1 MKTFLKMLLATILGV
16 GILIFLLFVILASF
30 ASMSFSSMSEEIVM
44 VNENSILKLD
54 LNTVINERS
63 EDNPFESFNPL
74 SGKPQSSLGLNTLK
88 ASLKNAKNDANIKGI
103 YMNAGIPLAG
113 HATLKELRAA
123 LEDFKS
129 SGKFIYSYSEI
140 LTQKGIY
147 ICSVADSVLVNP
159 EGFMEWKGLNASIS
173 YYQNAL
179 AKLGLKPEVLR
190 ATGNKYKSAVEP
202 YLRQDMSPE
211 NKKQLSSLL
220 NSVWS
225 TYRKDV
231 SASTGIDAAMLDTLA
246 NNYAVTNPK
255 KALESKL
262 IDGVAYYDEVMDALC
277 KKVGVEDS
285 KDLNFISLNKYKHSF
300 KTTEGS
306 TFGSDRIAVIIAQGD
321 IVSGDGGEYSIGS
334 ERISKAIRKARK
346 NDKVKAIVLRVN
358 SPGGSA
364 LASEIIW
371 REVKLAQEVKPVVAS
386 MGDLAASGGY
396 YISCYADTIVAQPN
410 TITGSIGAFGLFMT
424 GEELMHDKLGI
435 NIETVPTNTYAD
447 LGTFD
452 RALTDNERAIL
463 IASVDQIYGTF
474 KSRVAVGRNLPID
487 SVEAI
492 GQGRVWTGEEAL
504 EIGLVDVLGGLD
516 DAIAIAKEMANIGDD
531 YRVVEYP
538 ELEDPL
544 QRMLK
549 EFGLDYET
557 KIIENRLG
565 EYARYLQLLEK
576 AKAMQGYQTRLDY
589 DLLID

>member
-16 GILIFLLFVILASF
+16 GILFFLLFVIIASI
-30 ASMSFSSMSEEIVM
+30 ASMGEEKVL
-44 VNENSILKLD
+44 VEENSILKLN
-54 LNTVINERS
+54 LNVSIHERS
-63 EDNPFESFNPL
+63 EDNPFESFNPI
-74 SGKPQSSLGLNTLK
+74 SGKPQNSIGLNDLK
-88 ASLKNAKNDANIKGI
+88 ASLKHAKNDSKIKGI
-103 YMNAGIPLAG
+103 YLNAGIPMAG
-113 HATLKELRAA
+113 HASLKEIRNA
-123 LEDFKS
+123 LLDFKS

-159 EGFMEWKGLNASIS
+159 EGFMEWKGLNASVS

-211 NKKQLSSLL
+211 NRNQLSSLL
-220 NSVWS
+220 HSIWY

-231 SASTGIDAAMLDTLA
+231 GESTGISMEMLDSLA
-246 NNYAVTNPK
+246 NNFAITNPK
-255 KALESKL
+255 AALDSKL
-262 IDGVAYYDEVMDALC
+262 IDGIAYYDEVTDILC
-277 KKVGVEDS
+277 KKLGLEDS
-285 KDLNFISLNKYKHSF
+285 KDLNFIGLGKYKKSF
-300 KTTEGS
+300 KKNEGS
-306 TFGSDRIAVIIAQGD
+306 SYGSDRIAVIIAQGD

-334 ERISKAIRKARK
+334 ERISRAIRKARK
-346 NDKVKAIVLRVN
+346 DDKVKAVVLRVN

-371 REVKLAQEVKPVVAS
+371 REVKLTQEQKPVVAS

-396 YISCYADTIVAQPN
+396 YISCFADTIVAQAN

-435 NIETVPTNTYAD
+435 NIENVSTNKYAD

-452 RALTDNERAIL
+452 RALTDSERAIL
-463 IASVDQIYGTF
+463 IGSVDQIYGTF
-474 KSRVAVGRNLPID
+474 KSRVSEGRGLSVD
-487 SVEAI
+487 SVESI

-504 EIGLVDVLGGLD
+504 KIGLVDVIGGLD
-516 DAIAIAKEMANIGDD
+516 DAIEIAKNMADLGDE
-531 YRVVEYP
+531 YRIVEYP
-538 ELEDPL
+538 EMEDPIQKL
-544 QRMLK
+544 IK
-549 EFGLDYET
+549 ELTNGYET
-557 KIIENRLG
+557 KIIEERLG

-576 AKAMQGYQTRLDY
+576 AKGMQGYQTRMDY
-589 DLLID
+589 ELIID

>member
-16 GILIFLLFVILASF
+16 GILFFLLFVILASF
-30 ASMSFSSMSEEIVM
+30 ASMSEEKVL
-44 VNENSILKLD
+44 VSENSILKLD

-63 EDNPFESFNPL
+63 EDNPFESFSPL
-74 SGKPQSSLGLNTLK
+74 SGEPQSSIGLNDLK
-88 ASLKNAKNDANIKGI
+88 ASLENAKNDANIKGI
-103 YMNAGIPLAG
+103 YMNAGIPLSG
-113 HATLKELRAA
+113 HATLKELRSA

-147 ICSVADSVLVNP
+147 ICSVSDSVLVNP
-159 EGFMEWKGLNASIS
+159 EGFMEWKGLSASIS

-220 NSVWS
+220 SSVWS
-225 TYRKDV
+225 TYRKDISV
-231 SASTGIDAAMLDTLA
+231 STGIGVDMLDTLA

-262 IDGVAYYDEVMDALC
+262 IDGVAYYDEVMDILC
-277 KKVGVEDS
+277 KKVGVDDS
-285 KDLNFISLNKYKHSF
+285 KKLNFISLGKYKKSF

-306 TFGSDRIAVIIAQGD
+306 SFGSDRIAVIIAQGD

-452 RALTDNERAIL
+452 RALTDNEKAIL

-474 KSRVAVGRNLPID
+474 KSRVAVGRNLSVD

-516 DAIAIAKEMANIGDD
+516 DAITIAKEMANLGDD

-538 ELEDPL
+538 ELEDPI

-549 EFGLDYET
+549 EFGLGYET

>member
-16 GILIFLLFVILASF
+16 GILFFLLFVIIASF
-30 ASMSFSSMSEEIVM
+30 ASMSEEKVIVS
-44 VNENSILKLD
+44 ENSILRLD
-54 LNTVINERS
+54 LNTIINERS
-63 EDNPFESFNPL
+63 EDNPFEAFNPL
-74 SGKPQSSLGLNTLK
+74 SGKPQGSIGLNDLK
-88 ASLKNAKNDANIKGI
+88 ASLIHAKNDAKIKGI
-103 YMNAGIPLAG
+103 YMNAGMPMAG
-113 HATLKELRAA
+113 HATLRELRNA
-123 LEDFKS
+123 LEDFKT

-159 EGFMEWKGLNASIS
+159 EGFMEWKGLNASVS

-211 NKKQLSSLL
+211 NRKQLSSLL
-220 NSVWS
+220 NSVWT
-225 TYRKDV
+225 TYRQDV
-231 SASTGIDAAMLDTLA
+231 SKSTGIDMAMLDSMA

-255 KALESKL
+255 RALDSKL
-262 IDGVAYYDEVMDALC
+262 IDGVAYYDEVTDILC
-277 KKVGVEDS
+277 KKIGIKEA
-285 KDLNFISLNKYKHSF
+285 KDLNFISFSKYKNSF
-300 KTTEGS
+300 ETNSGS
-306 TFGSDRIAVIIAQGD
+306 YGSDRIAVIIAQGD

-334 ERISKAIRKARK
+334 ERISKAIRKARM
-346 NDKVKAIVLRVN
+346 NDKVKAVVLRVN

-371 REVKLAQEVKPVVAS
+371 REVKLTQEVKPVVAS

-435 NIETVPTNTYAD
+435 NIENVPTNTYAD

-463 IASVDQIYGTF
+463 IGSVDQIYGTF
-474 KSRVAVGRNLPID
+474 KSRVAAGRNLSMD

-492 GQGRVWTGEEAL
+492 GQGRVWSGEEAL
-504 EIGLVDVLGGLD
+504 QIGLVDVLGGLE
-516 DAIAIAKEMANIGDD
+516 DAIEIAKGMANIEGE

-538 ELEDPL
+538 ELEDPF
-544 QRMLK
+544 QRLLK
-549 EFGLDYET
+549 EFGASYET
-557 KIIENRLG
+557 KIIEDRLG

-576 AKAMQGYQTRLDY
+576 AKTMQGYQTRLDY
-589 DLLID
+589 DLVID

>member
-16 GILIFLLFVILASF
+16 GILLFLLFVILASF
-30 ASMSFSSMSEEIVM
+30 ASMSEEKVM
-44 VNENSILKLD
+44 VSENSILKLN

-63 EDNPFESFNPL
+63 EDNPFEAFNPL
-74 SGKPQSSLGLNTLK
+74 SGKPQGSIGLNELK
-88 ASLKNAKNDANIKGI
+88 ASLKNAKTDPNIRGI
-103 YMNAGIPLAG
+103 YMDAGIPMAG
-113 HATLKELRAA
+113 HATLRELRNA

-129 SGKFIYSYSEI
+129 SGKFIFSYSEI

-159 EGFMEWKGLNASIS
+159 EGFMEWKGLNASVS

-190 ATGNKYKSAVEP
+190 ATGNKFKSAVEP

-211 NKKQLSSLL
+211 NRKQLSSLL
-220 NSVWS
+220 NSVWT
-225 TYRKDV
+225 TYRQDV
-231 SASTGIDAAMLDTLA
+231 SKSTGIEMAILDSMA
-246 NNYAVTNPK
+246 NNFAITNPK
-255 KALESKL
+255 KALDSKL
-262 IDGVAYYDEVMDALC
+262 IDGLAYYDQVTDILC
-277 KKVGVEDS
+277 KKVGVEQA
-285 KDLNFISLNKYKHSF
+285 KDLKFISFNSYKKSF
-300 KTTEGS
+300 NMNEGS
-306 TFGSDRIAVIIAQGD
+306 SFGSDRIAVIIAQGD

-334 ERISKAIRKARK
+334 ERISKAIRKARLD
-346 NDKVKAIVLRVN
+346 DKVKAVVLRVN

-371 REVKLAQEVKPVVAS
+371 REVKLTQEVKPVIAS

-396 YISCYADTIVAQPN
+396 YISCFADTIVAQPN

-452 RALTDNERAIL
+452 RALTDKERAIL

-474 KSRVAVGRNLPID
+474 KSRVAEGRNLSID

-492 GQGRVWTGEEAL
+492 GQGRVWSGEEAL
-504 EIGLVDVLGGLD
+504 QIGLVDILGGLD
-516 DAIAIAKEMANIGDD
+516 DAIEIAKGMANIEGE

-538 ELEDPL
+538 ELEDPF
-544 QRMLK
+544 QRLLK
-549 EFGLDYET
+549 EFGASYET
-557 KIIENRLG
+557 KVIEDKLG

-576 AKAMQGYQTRLDY
+576 AKTMQGYQTRLDY
-589 DLLID
+589 DLVID